1 MCWASIGVSSDSF
14 SRKTA
19 FWFKFFNRVVTN
31 DCFFSKPVI
40 KFQFFFIFTQI
51 LFFEIRSQST
61 IDYDSHLFSLKTNL
75 TTFMKKYN
83 ETLTCNNCL
92 IVWPISTKSL
102 CRSFQRQ
109 TKELNKQA
117 VDRLSQVHRR
127 ITKR

>member
-1 MCWASIGVSSDSF
+1 MCWVSIGVSSDSF

-31 DCFFSKPVI
+31 DCFFETCNKISV
-40 KFQFFFIFTQI
+40 FFIFTQI

-61 IDYDSHLFSLKTNL
+61 IDYDSHLFSLKTDL
-75 TTFMKKYN
+75 TTFMIKYN

-92 IVWPISTKSL
+92 NVWPLITKSL

-117 VDRLSQVHRR
+117 VDRLPQVHRR
-127 ITKR
+127 IIKR